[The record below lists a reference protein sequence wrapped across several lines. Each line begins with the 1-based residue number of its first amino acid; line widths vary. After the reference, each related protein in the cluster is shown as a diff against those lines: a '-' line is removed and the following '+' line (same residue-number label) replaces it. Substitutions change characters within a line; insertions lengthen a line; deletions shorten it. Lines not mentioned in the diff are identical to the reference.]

1 MAYTTI
7 ANGDVPDA
15 TVLMANFDFLK
26 AGGGVLSGTLAVLK
40 TAALAAPTVPFLCI
54 ATDLNYTPYIY
65 VGVSTVG
72 DAGFIPLGG
81 PAAGPA
87 SDIEGTERG

>member
-7 ANGDVPDA
+7 NNGDNPDA

-26 AGGGVLSGTLAVLK
+26 AGGGVLSGTLQALK

-54 ATDLNYTPYIY
+54 ATDLGYTPMMY
-65 VGVSTVG
+65 VGSASIG
-72 DAGFIPLGG
+72 DAGFVPLGG
-81 PAAGPA
+81 PAAGPVA
-87 SDIEGTERG
+87 DIESTERG